1 MTQYLPLSLSL
12 AIRRSCACI
21 APSRDCVLS
30 TCAHRMRRSDQS
42 PRGGTRRPASTCG
55 GTLSLSK
62 RVDLVVDVVD
72 HAVLVAYLLVHAY
85 RDPLHAVDRRR
96 EVPQR
101 RVLRARADSLRPGC
115 RRDAAE
121 ITAEISLRCA

>member
-42 PRGGTRRPASTCG
+42 PRGGTRRPAC
-55 GTLSLSK
+55 
-62 RVDLVVDVVD
+62 VEA
-72 HAVLVAYLLVHAY
+72 HCHC
-85 RDPLHAVDRRR
+85 
-96 EVPQR
+96 
-101 RVLRARADSLRPGC
+101 LRGWTWSSMSSSMRFWSR
-115 RRDAAE
+115 
-121 ITAEISLRCA
+121 ISSFTRIAIP